1 MEVNIDI
8 EQHNCLEEAGT
19 QELIDLIQ
27 EDLDTKLDS
36 NDAEVNSTTGT
47 ITIKGQSITVPEEY
61 ELPTA
66 SANELGG
73 IKVGDGL
80 SIDENGVLSADGGE
94 QYVLPIASDTTLGGI
109 KVGDNLTIDSETGV
123 LSADTSSITVD
134 DELDDESENP
144 VQNKVLTPVLES
156 LSTMITK
163 ISRQTV
169 DLWWGMD
176 DAPYIVTGN
185 AFIYLDGIVD
195 DDIPIVD
202 DAEIV
207 TE

>member
-27 EDLDTKLDS
+27 EDLDTKLDTDDVDIT
-36 NDAEVNSTTGT
+36 NKT
-47 ITIKGQSITVPEEY
+47 ITIKGNSVTVPDEY

-66 SANELGG
+66 DEDTLGG

-123 LSADTSSITVD
+123 LSADAQSITVD

-163 ISRQTV
+163 ISKQKV

-185 AFIYLDGIVD
+185 AFRYLDGFVD

-202 DAEIV
+202 NAEIV